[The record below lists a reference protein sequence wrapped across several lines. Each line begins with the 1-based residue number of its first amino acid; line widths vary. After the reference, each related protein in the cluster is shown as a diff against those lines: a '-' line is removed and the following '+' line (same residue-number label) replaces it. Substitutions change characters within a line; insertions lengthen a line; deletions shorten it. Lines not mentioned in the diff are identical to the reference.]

1 MLEEMSIAELRERIE
16 YNKRLVEQETE
27 KKRQDNMIKKE
38 EAAKE
43 LDETTQKIIEA
54 RQQRRAANDAKR
66 IARAQA
72 EEELK
77 QKKAAIREKQLIEA
91 YERIKKKKKDKKD
104 EDDRLAKELKEIEL
118 QRQYMNAN
126 AAMVEE
132 KAWHELERGAER
144 DLRNNQNQ
152 KLIEQCK
159 LNGISV
165 KD

>member
-16 YNKRLVEQETE
+16 FNKRLVEQETE
-27 KKRQDNMIKKE
+27 KKRQDNICKKE

-66 IARAQA
+66 LAKAQA

-77 QKKAAIREKQLIEA
+77 QKKAAIREKQLVEA
-91 YERIKKKKKDKKD
+91 YDRIKKKKQDKKEAD
-104 EDDRLAKELKEIEL
+104 EKLAKELKEIEL

-144 DLRNNQNQ
+144 ILREDQN
-152 KLIEQCK
+152 
-159 LNGISV
+159 
-165 KD
+165 